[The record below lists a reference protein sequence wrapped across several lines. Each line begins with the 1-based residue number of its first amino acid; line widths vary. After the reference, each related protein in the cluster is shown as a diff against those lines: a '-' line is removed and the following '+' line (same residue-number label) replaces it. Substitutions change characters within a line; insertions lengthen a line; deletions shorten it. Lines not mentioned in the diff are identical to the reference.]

1 MPIKFTK
8 TQQTYKNIVNLIN
21 IIHENLQTD
30 LQMTI
35 SFTLQWRHNE
45 RDGVSNRQPIDCL
58 LNRLFRHRSKKTSKL
73 RVIGLCAA
81 DSTVTCEFPAQRIS
95 NAENISIWWRHHDMH
110 RNKLHIAR
118 IPLNYFCI
126 YTDFSPGKRLEQG
139 RFRKWTGSWLQNFSA
154 RLESLKA
161 QEIFL

>member
-35 SFTLQWRHNE
+35 YFTLQWRHNE

-81 DSTVTCEFPAQRIS
+81 DSTVTYEFPAQRIS
-95 NAENISIWWRHHDMH
+95 NAENVSICIETNCILPEYPLIISASTPISLQGNVW
-110 RNKLHIAR
+110 NKVDSVSELVPDYR
-118 IPLNYFCI
+118 IFGLDLN
-126 YTDFSPGKRLEQG
+126 L
-139 RFRKWTGSWLQNFSA
+139 
-154 RLESLKA
+154 
-161 QEIFL
+161 